1 MLLIE
6 QPETIQPVQQWI
18 ELSIE
23 KKQRKRKK
31 VGYINFGVQPE
42 KEITDYSLSREDK
55 NWKRAS

>member
-1 MLLIE
+1 M
-6 QPETIQPVQQWI
+6 I

-42 KEITDYSLSREDK
+42 KENTDYSLSREDK